1 MFAVTAENV
10 IVFANSR
17 DRADGD
23 CFLSDVEVTEAA
35 DLAGDIHL
43 RRLLFEA
50 ADKNHLTVEVDELF
64 LFEDTQAVFLT
75 FFGLISLSRRL
86 LVLDVVGW
94 INNAGRT
101 LLIRSGSRGRC
112 W

>member
-35 DLAGDIHL
+35 DLAGYIHL

-64 LFEDTQAVFLT
+64 LFEATQAVFLAI
-75 FFGLISLSRRL
+75 FGLIALSRKL
-86 LVLDVVGW
+86 LFIDVVGW
-94 INNAGRT
+94 INNVGRSVQ
-101 LLIRSGSRGRC
+101 IRSGSRERS
-112 W
+112 